1 MAGLVSEAWRFMHL
15 DLPDCGLDRLKGMS
29 GDPERRALMRL
40 AGASPIGSASPRGVG
55 SLREIVMGAQDNLTT
70 VLAVVLG
77 VAIGSGEVRTVAL
90 AGLAAGTAEAISMA
104 GVLYNSTRVER
115 DLAQA
120 ESRTVNGTL
129 NEPIVAGAVTFAA
142 AIVAAAIPLAPF
154 AVLPL
159 GAATIVAAAL
169 SVLALF
175 ALGFWAGGVTRKSRW
190 SAGARFVAIGGLA
203 ALGSALVGAALHTR
217 EI

>member
-1 MAGLVSEAWRFMHL
+1 MGRDPGEPARMRVVDDPPSE
-15 DLPDCGLDRLKGMS
+15 DR
-29 GDPERRALMRL
+29 
-40 AGASPIGSASPRGVG
+40 SPRGGG

-90 AGLAAGTAEAISMA
+90 AGLAAGIAEAISMA
-104 GVLYNSTRVER
+104 GVLYTATRAER
-115 DLAQA
+115 DLA
-120 ESRTVNGTL
+120 ESEGRSVNGTM
-129 NEPIVAGAVTFAA
+129 NEPIVAGAITFGA

-159 GAATIVAAAL
+159 HLAAIAAAAVSVAA
-169 SVLALF
+169 LF
-175 ALGFWAGGVTRKSRW
+175 GLGFWTGGITRKSRW
-190 SAGARFVAIGGLA
+190 WAGVRFVAIGGLA
-203 ALGSALVGAALHTR
+203 ALGSALVGAALHSH

>member
-1 MAGLVSEAWRFMHL
+1 MHL
-15 DLPDCGLDRLKGMS
+15 AE
-29 GDPERRALMRL
+29 DPEDAPSAR
-40 AGASPIGSASPRGVG
+40 GAA

-77 VAIGSGEVRTVAL
+77 VAIGSGEARTVAL

-120 ESRTVNGTL
+120 EGRALNGTL

-142 AIVAAAIPLAPF
+142 AITAASIPLAPF

-159 GAATIVAAAL
+159 HAAAITAGILSVAA
-169 SVLALF
+169 LF
-175 ALGFWAGGVTRKSRW
+175 GLGFWTGGLTRTSRW
-190 SAGARFVAIGGLA
+190 RAGARFVVIGGLA
-203 ALGSALVGAALHTR
+203 ALGSALVGAALHR
-217 EI
+217 HEV